1 MERAV
6 QLDVPIQADVGAG
19 HNWFEAH

>member
-6 QLDVPIQADVGAG
+6 QLDVPIKADVGAG
-19 HNWFEAH
+19 RNWFEAH